1 MKPAFLLVVLAVAA
15 GARQWP
21 PAPARPRVETVSEF
35 TGPRRAP
42 PSGGWGRFGRAL
54 LGIEEDRP
62 GARHPGGLVQPT
74 GLAARDGVVFVADP
88 GAKAVFRFTEA
99 TGRGEWWP
107 RGESL
112 ALESPV
118 AVAAAPDGRLFVADS
133 SLGRVF
139 ILGPDGR
146 PTGDLRG
153 DPSGLGRPVGLALSK
168 DRLYVSDVARHRVA
182 MYDLNGIFIA
192 AFGRRG
198 RAAGEFNFPTYLWY
212 EEAAQ
217 SLWVCDSG
225 NFRVQRLTRDG
236 VPDGSVGSPGN
247 RPGYLARPR
256 GVALDSEGHLF
267 VVDGAFEAISLFDR
281 DGRLLLFLGGAG
293 AGPGEF
299 ALPGGLFI
307 DAADRVLVADTL
319 NARVQIL
326 RYLKGLQP

>member
-1 MKPAFLLVVLAVAA
+1 MKPAFLFVILAVAA

-21 PAPARPRVETVSEF
+21 PAPAWPRVETVSEF
-35 TGPRRAP
+35 SGPRRAP
-42 PSGGWGRFGRAL
+42 PSGGWGRFTRAL

-62 GARHPGGLVQPT
+62 GARRPGGLVQPT
-74 GLAARDGVVFVADP
+74 GLAARGGVVFVADP
-88 GAKAVFRFTEA
+88 GAKAVFRFTEG
-99 TGRGEWWP
+99 TGRGDWWP

-133 SLGRVF
+133 ALGRVF

-146 PTGDLRG
+146 PAGELRG
-153 DPSGLGRPVGLALSK
+153 DPAGMGRPVGLALSK

-217 SLWVCDSG
+217 RLWVCDSG

-236 VPDGSVGSPGN
+236 VPDGSVGAAGN

-256 GVALDSEGHLF
+256 GVAVDSDGHLYI
-267 VVDGAFEAISLFDR
+267 VDAAFEAFSLFDR
-281 DGRLLLFLGGAG
+281 EGKLLLFVGSAGGA
-293 AGPGEF
+293 AGEF
-299 ALPGGLFI
+299 ALPGGIFI
-307 DAADRVLVADTL
+307 DEGDRVLVADTL

-326 RYLKGLQP
+326 RYAKGPQP